1 MFRFRNKPSDR
12 FILDAKSTQ
21 LDNLPSAV
29 IVALLLSLWNGCA
42 SVQQQTPLMG
52 ERAPNIKVTSGELRV
67 RVYEYQKLFTATV
80 QSAADAIIAKERDR
94 DVREAAIRWKINAI
108 SGMQSAVFHA
118 DPLAGFGNAWGLT
131 IQMADFFE
139 TGAGKSLFGDS
150 QAIARREAHW
160 LEEEI
165 FALATLI
172 GNPTAAS
179 NIRRELKEWAREN
192 PLLNINFGSRS
203 FMTDAAAVTASE
215 LGAAG
220 LNAVGRIEETARDMT
235 DRLSIYADQLPKE
248 TRWHAELVVL
258 QSRTEFIDEMLDDIA
273 SVDASIQKL
282 ERFFDESPDLIASER
297 QVILAELR
305 RELGAALESID
316 RQRIQTLD
324 ALSKERALILEALV
338 TDLERAFATI
348 QQERIQAI
356 TELDV
361 LTQQAVH
368 DTFQGTRAIVDLVF
382 WRMLQ
387 LILIIV
393 AIITLAWIIRRLF
406 AKHSSMRTSS

>member
-1 MFRFRNKPSDR
+1 MPPDR

-21 LDNLPSAV
+21 LDSLPSAV
-29 IVALLLSLWNGCA
+29 IVALLLSLCNGCA
-42 SVQQQTPLMG
+42 SVQQQTPLM
-52 ERAPNIKVTSGELRV
+52 EKRAPHVKVTSGELRV
-67 RVYEYQKLFTATV
+67 RVYEYHRVFTATV
-80 QSAADAIIAKERDR
+80 QSAADAIIAEERDR
-94 DVREAAIRWKINAI
+94 DVREATIRWKINAI

-139 TGAGKSLFGDS
+139 TGAGKSLFVDS

-172 GNPTAAS
+172 SNPTAAS
-179 NIRRELKEWAREN
+179 NIRRELEEWAREN
-192 PLLNINFGSRS
+192 PLLDINFGHRS
-203 FMTDAAAVTASE
+203 YMADAAAVTAAE

-258 QSRTEFIDEMLDDIA
+258 QSQTEFIDQLLDDVA
-273 SVDASIQKL
+273 SVDESIQKL
-282 ERFFDESPDLIASER
+282 ERFFDESPNLIASER
-297 QVILAELR
+297 QVILDELR

-316 RQRIQTLD
+316 SQRIQTLD
-324 ALSKERALILEALV
+324 ALNKERDLLLEALDA
-338 TDLERAFATI
+338 DLDRAFAFI
-348 QQERIQAI
+348 QQERNQTMA
-356 TELDV
+356 ELDE
-361 LTQQAVH
+361 LTQKAVQ
-368 DTFQGTRAIVDLVF
+368 DTFQGTRALVDLVF
-382 WRMLQ
+382 WKTLQ
-387 LILIIV
+387 LIFIIV
-393 AIITLAWIIRRLF
+393 AIITVAWIIRRLF
-406 AKHSSMRTSS
+406 AKKSSMRTSS